1 MNKYFIV
8 ITMAL
13 VLALGF
19 GCTKKQTVKQEE
31 PIKQPEVS
39 IPAPV
44 ATPPVGTQPVVP
56 KIEFKTIFFAFD
68 SYSLNEEGKALLNQA
83 GGLLR
88 SYPDVALRLEGH
100 CDERGTAEYNLALG
114 EKRANAVREYLEN
127 LGVSRSRL
135 STVSFGKEKPAVAG
149 NDEASW
155 AKNRRVEIVPVSK

>member
-1 MNKYFIV
+1 MSKYFTVATIC
-8 ITMAL
+8 L

-39 IPAPV
+39 ITAPV
-44 ATPPVGTQPVVP
+44 ATPPVEAQPVVP

-88 SYPDVALRLEGH
+88 SYPDIALRLEGH

-155 AKNRRVEIVPVSK
+155 AKNRRVEIVPVAK